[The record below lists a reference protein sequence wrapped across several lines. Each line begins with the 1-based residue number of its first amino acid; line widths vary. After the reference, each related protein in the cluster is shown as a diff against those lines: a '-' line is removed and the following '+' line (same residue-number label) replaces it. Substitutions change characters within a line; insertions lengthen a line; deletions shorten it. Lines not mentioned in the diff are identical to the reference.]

1 MKLQNK
7 TLLITTAAVVLMF
20 GTLFAMSSRLVWNG
34 FAALERQDIRE
45 RMARTRRSLQRELD
59 YLARTAA
66 DWSSW
71 DATYEFI
78 ASPTDEFLRENTNRE
93 TLLSLRINVI
103 VFLDA
108 DGQLVH
114 ADCINLDSEEM
125 EELPADLRDRSWSTD
140 PLTHFRNLT
149 DCHHGVIMLSDGPM
163 LIAARSILTSSQ
175 QGPSHGTLLMGRWLN
190 DSYVKRL
197 AELATAPVRLD
208 SLESVKRRHPS
219 RLDSSERKAYI
230 DLVSTEKA
238 EGAFLVDDVYGN
250 PAILC
255 VVEVPRRITLQGR
268 ASLTYLAI
276 GLAACGIVFA
286 VLAWRLQAGLVLNR
300 LLLLVG
306 DVQQAG
312 LTKERTPIKV
322 AGNDELA
329 LLGKAIDG
337 MVDRLNQNHAQLER
351 ARQEAEQASRQK
363 TEFLANMSHEIRT
376 PMTAILGYTELLEE
390 SVAGEFERDACRIV
404 RRNGEHLL
412 HIIND
417 ILDMSKIEA
426 NKMQVEMRSCSPR
439 KIVSEVALLM
449 QVRVA
454 GSKVSLETTFEEP
467 LPERICTDPRRLRQ
481 ILINLVGNAVKFTP
495 EGWVRIAV
503 RYADPHSPAGAI
515 VFEVADSGV
524 GMTSEQVFA
533 LFEPFRQ
540 ADASTTRKHGGTGLG
555 LAISRSLAHTLGGEI
570 SVRSVPKEGSI
581 FQLALP
587 IGSLPERAD
596 DGGKTGVAPCES
608 KASTNDRS
616 LDVSSPLRILLVE
629 DGIDNQRLIG
639 LLLRKLGA
647 EVTIAANG
655 REACDLLLPPG
666 GNWQPYRLVLMDMQ
680 MPIMDGYEAT
690 RRLRLAG
697 CDLPVIALTADA
709 MVGAEA
715 KCREA
720 GCDGYLTKPIDRDR
734 LASVVAEFASV
745 CCGRGGEPAAR
756 TQDDMQAKC

>member
-1 MKLQNK
+1 MKLQKK

-20 GTLFAMSSRLVWNG
+20 GTLFALSSRLVWNG
-34 FAALERQDIRE
+34 FATLERQDIDE
-45 RMARTRRSLQRELD
+45 RMARARRSLQMELD
-59 YLARTAA
+59 FLARMTA
-66 DWSSW
+66 DWSFW
-71 DATYEFI
+71 DAMYEFI
-78 ASPTDEFLRENTNRE
+78 VSPTDEFLRENTNRE

-103 VFLDA
+103 IFLDA
-108 DGQLVH
+108 NGQLVH
-114 ADCINLDSEEM
+114 ADCINLDSGEM
-125 EELPADLRDRSWSTD
+125 EEVPADLRDRSWKTD
-140 PLTHFRNLT
+140 PLTRYQNLT
-149 DCHHGVIMLSDGPM
+149 DCHAGVIMLSDGPM

-175 QGPSHGTLLMGRWLN
+175 EGPSHGTLLMGRWLN
-190 DSYVKRL
+190 DTHVKRL
-197 AELATAPVRLD
+197 SELATAPVRID
-208 SLESVKRRHPS
+208 SLESVKRRH
-219 RLDSSERKAYI
+219 LDGLGSSERKAFV
-230 DLVSTEKA
+230 DFLDAERA

-255 VVEVPRRITLQGR
+255 VVEVPRRMTLQGR
-268 ASLTYLAI
+268 TSLAYLAA

-286 VLAWRLQAGLVLNR
+286 VLAWRLQARLVLDR

-312 LTKERTPIKV
+312 VTKERTPIQV
-322 AGNDELA
+322 AGNDELT
-329 LLGKAIDG
+329 LLGEAIDG

-426 NKMQVEMRSCSPR
+426 NKMQVEMRGCSPR
-439 KIVSEVALLM
+439 KIASEVALLM

-481 ILINLVGNAVKFTP
+481 ILINLVGNAVKFTT
-495 EGWVRIAV
+495 EGRVCIAV
-503 RYADPHSPAGAI
+503 KCTDPHSPAGAI
-515 VFEVADSGV
+515 VFEVADSGI
-524 GMTSEQVFA
+524 GMTSGQVAA

-540 ADASTTRKHGGTGLG
+540 ADTSTTRKHGGTGLG
-555 LAISRSLAHTLGGEI
+555 LAISRSLAQAMGGEI
-570 SVRSVPKEGSI
+570 SVRSAPGEGSV
-581 FQLALP
+581 FRLALP
-587 IGSLPERAD
+587 IGSLPEPDD
-596 DGGKTGVAPCES
+596 DGNETGAVPCES
-608 KASTNDRS
+608 KVSTDDQS
-616 LDVSSPLRILLVE
+616 QDVSSPPQILLVE
-629 DGIDNQRLIG
+629 DGIDNQRLIA

-655 REACDLLLPPG
+655 REACDILLPPD

-697 CDLPVIALTADA
+697 CDLPVIALTANA

-715 KCREA
+715 KCRDA

-734 LASVVAEFASV
+734 LATAVAEFASA
-745 CCGRGGEPAAR
+745 CRRHGGEPADCI
-756 TQDDMQAKC
+756 QDGIQAKC